1 MRKNPRI
8 KSDNDL
14 ISASLEGDE
23 IYYSAPGKTEDD
35 IRSTLGNCEI
45 IADSLGE
52 IERISRIAGKNMVD
66 IGIRINP
73 DFSMD
78 GHGGGPSKFGVDEEE
93 LLSFMKSSIPENIR
107 IHGIHVHVKSQE
119 LDGKKLAAYYR
130 HLLALAGKVESVM
143 GHGLDYINMGSG
155 MGIAYSMDEKE
166 IDMESLGKEM
176 AGPLASFRRNHPGTK
191 LLIET
196 GRYVASQAGIYVTH
210 VADRKV
216 SRGKT
221 YIILRNTMNGFIRPS
236 LAGLVERYSGKNP
249 SACEPLFSGIH
260 AFSIEVPYQDRAKE
274 TVTLTGNLCTA
285 ADVIAENIEIP
296 KLHRGDIVIIHNAGA
311 YGAVL
316 SPMQFSS
323 QKMPDIYFLHEDGT
337 ISKSFAG

>member
-52 IERISRIAGKNMVD
+52 IERISRIAGENMVD

-107 IHGIHVHVKSQE
+107 IHGIHIHVKSQE
-119 LDGKKLAAYYR
+119 LDGMKLAAYYR

-155 MGIAYSMDEKE
+155 MEIAYSMDEKE

-196 GRYVASQAGIYVTH
+196 G
-210 VADRKV
+210 
-216 SRGKT
+216 
-221 YIILRNTMNGFIRPS
+221 
-236 LAGLVERYSGKNP
+236 
-249 SACEPLFSGIH
+249 
-260 AFSIEVPYQDRAKE
+260 
-274 TVTLTGNLCTA
+274 
-285 ADVIAENIEIP
+285 
-296 KLHRGDIVIIHNAGA
+296 
-311 YGAVL
+311 
-316 SPMQFSS
+316 
-323 QKMPDIYFLHEDGT
+323 
-337 ISKSFAG
+337 